1 MDDDDALA
9 GRSRLEAV
17 AYRMLGSADEA
28 GEAVD
33 EALRESERLATV
45 GGRPL
50 DTLARIC
57 LERLRARETHR
68 TAPWDPWDPW
78 DTPAE
83 RPGPGTTPTGPP
95 DPALLAALEALTPP
109 ERLAFVLH
117 DLFDVPY
124 EEIAPVLE
132 RTPAAARQLAAR
144 ARHRVRGTEE
154 MPEPDPARQRE
165 TVAAFLAAAR
175 DGDSEALL
183 ALLDP
188 DVALR
193 ADPTAVRAG
202 MRTAHGAGT
211 VALALAGPI
220 REARQALVD
229 GAAGLVL
236 TRGGRPDTVFA
247 FTVLEGR
254 ITSVD
259 VLADEGHLGR
269 LTVRPLTENSN
280 TAP

>member
-1 MDDDDALA
+1 MDDDAPDT
-9 GRSRLEAV
+9 RPQEPRLKAV
-17 AYRMLGSADEA
+17 AYRLLGSFDEA
-28 GEAVD
+28 EEAVEQAIR
-33 EALRESERLATV
+33 EAPRRPTPTTDDRFLAA
-45 GGRPL
+45 
-50 DTLARIC
+50 LARIC

-78 DTPAE
+78 DAD
-83 RPGPGTTPTGPP
+83 RGGPEGR
-95 DPALLAALEALTPP
+95 ALLTAMDALTPP

-124 EEIAPVLE
+124 EEIAAALE
-132 RTPAAARQLAAR
+132 RSSAAARHLAGR
-144 ARHRVRGTEE
+144 ARHRVQGTEE

-165 TVAAFLAAAR
+165 VVAAFLAASR
-175 DGDSEALL
+175 TGDSQAML

-193 ADPTAVRAG
+193 ADPTAVRTGA
-202 MRTAHGAGT
+202 RAAHGAVP
-211 VALALAGPI
+211 VALALAGRT

-236 TRGGRPDTVFA
+236 TRDGRPRTVFA
-247 FTVLEGR
+247 FTVLDGR

-259 VLADEGHLGR
+259 VLADEGHLNR
-269 LTVRPLTENSN
+269 LTVRPLAER
-280 TAP
+280 TAPS

>member
-1 MDDDDALA
+1 M
-9 GRSRLEAV
+9 
-17 AYRMLGSADEA
+17 
-28 GEAVD
+28 
-33 EALRESERLATV
+33 
-45 GGRPL
+45 
-50 DTLARIC
+50 
-57 LERLRARETHR
+57 
-68 TAPWDPWDPW
+68 
-78 DTPAE
+78 
-83 RPGPGTTPTGPP
+83 
-95 DPALLAALEALTPP
+95 EALTPP